1 MLARLSIRDIV
12 LIDRLDIDF
21 GTGLAALTGETGAG
35 KSILLDAFA
44 LALGARGE
52 AALVRE
58 GAEQGQVIAA
68 FELAK
73 SHPAR
78 RLLADND
85 LIAGPA
91 AEDELIVRRVQF
103 ADGRTRAFINDQPVS
118 VQVLRALGSA
128 LVEIHGQHDDRAF
141 VEAATH
147 RALLDAFGG
156 LEDAAAE
163 VRSLWEQR
171 RAREAAVAA
180 HRADVERARRE
191 AEWLRHAVDE
201 LGQLAPQGGE
211 ETALAERRASMMQAE
226 KSAEDLRATLDAVSG
241 PQSPV
246 PPLATAVRRLERRAA
261 QAPALVEPVVK
272 AIDAAL
278 TALDDARTH
287 LEHALRVADYD
298 PNELERIE
306 ERLFALRAAGRKY
319 NVSVDEL
326 AALARR
332 YEGDLALID
341 AGAERLA
348 ALEKEAQDVVA
359 RYRQAAQAL
368 SAARKRTAQKLD
380 KAVNAELKPLKL
392 ERAQFTTQIESEGE
406 GPEGLERV
414 EFWVRTNP
422 GTRPG
427 PLMKVASG
435 GELARFLLALKVVLA
450 DRGSAPTL
458 IFDEID
464 TGVGGATA
472 DAIGARLAQ
481 LSSGVQV
488 IAVTHAPQV
497 AARADRHY
505 LISKDALAKGKRVAT
520 RVSELEAE
528 RRREEIARM
537 LAGAE
542 ITAEARAA
550 AERLIRR
557 RGLMCRHSG
566 AERSEEPGIHNHSL
580 TGKRYSNK
588 SAHSGL
594 VCSIKFTFDSRRHF
608 LISFSRIIAV
618 RASS

>member
-1 MLARLSIRDIV
+1 MLARLSIRDII

-21 GTGLAALTGETGAG
+21 GSGLAALTGETGAG
-35 KSILLDAFA
+35 KSIVLDAFA
-44 LALGARGE
+44 LALGARGD

-58 GAEQGQVIAA
+58 GAEQGQVIAV
-68 FELAK
+68 FELNK
-73 SHPAR
+73 GHPAR
-78 RLLADND
+78 RVLADSD
-85 LIAGPA
+85 LG

-103 ADGRTRAFINDQPVS
+103 ADGRTRAFVNDQPVS
-118 VQVLRALGSA
+118 VQALRALGAA

-147 RALLDAFGG
+147 RALLDAFAGI
-156 LEDAAAE
+156 EAEAAE
-163 VRSLWEQR
+163 VGRLWD
-171 RAREAAVAA
+171 ARHASEAAVEA
-180 HRADVERARRE
+180 HRAGVERAQRE

-201 LGQLAPQGGE
+201 LGRLAPDSGE
-211 ETALAERRASMMQAE
+211 ETALAERRAAMMQAE
-226 KSAEDLRATLDAVSG
+226 KVAEDLRTTYDSVTG
-241 PQSPV
+241 PQSPL

-261 QAPALVEPVVK
+261 QAPALIEPAVK

-278 TALDDARTH
+278 TALNDARTH
-287 LEHALRVADYD
+287 LEQALRVAEYD
-298 PNELERIE
+298 PRELERIE
-306 ERLFALRAAGRKY
+306 ERLFALRAASRKY
-319 NVSVDEL
+319 NVPVDEL

-348 ALEKEAQDVVA
+348 ALEREAQAAVA
-359 RYRQAAQAL
+359 RYREAAAAL
-368 SAARKRTAQKLD
+368 SAARRAAAQKLD

-392 ERAQFTTQIESEGE
+392 ERAQFSTEIESENE
-406 GPEGLERV
+406 GPYGRDRI
-414 EFWVRTNP
+414 EFWARTNP

-427 PLMKVASG
+427 PLMKIASG

-458 IFDEID
+458 VFDEID
-464 TGVGGATA
+464 TGVGGAVA
-472 DAIGARLAQ
+472 DAVGVRLARLA
-481 LSSGVQV
+481 SRVQV

-520 RVSELEAE
+520 RVAELAAE

-550 AERLIRR
+550 AERLIRAA
-557 RGLMCRHSG
+557 G
-566 AERSEEPGIHNHSL
+566 
-580 TGKRYSNK
+580 
-588 SAHSGL
+588 
-594 VCSIKFTFDSRRHF
+594 
-608 LISFSRIIAV
+608 
-618 RASS
+618 